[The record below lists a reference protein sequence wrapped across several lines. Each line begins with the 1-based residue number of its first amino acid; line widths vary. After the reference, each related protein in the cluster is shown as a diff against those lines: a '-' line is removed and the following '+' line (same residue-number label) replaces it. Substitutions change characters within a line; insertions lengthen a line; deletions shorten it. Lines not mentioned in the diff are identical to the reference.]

1 MSSVLITE
9 EEKHKLHDAHDIHQ
23 TIAGKCVLSVD

>member
-9 EEKHKLHDAHDIHQ
+9 EEKQREHDAHDIHQ
-23 TIAGKCVLSVD
+23 KIKRVLSVD